1 MMTWYFLDDLHYY
14 RLYIFEIKTC
24 LLCALYETNLA
35 SIGIVYFISFFYI
48 IESCPN
54 FIGHHMMYDELRIK
68 FTLP

>member
-1 MMTWYFLDDLHYY
+1 MTLSN
-14 RLYIFEIKTC
+14 T
-24 LLCALYETNLA
+24 ETNLA